1 MSSVNYKQ
9 KYEHKLVK
17 ILVRL
22 NPDVD
27 SDIIDFIKTVDN
39 KQGLLKKLLREE
51 IERNKEN
58 NKQ

>member
-1 MSSVNYKQ
+1 MNYKQ